1 MFIKKK
7 QGEFACGN
15 IKINTKFLNNKK
27 FYVFIFE
34 KKKKTE
40 GSNFILVG
48 NKDFKLECI
57 LMETEILK

>member
-1 MFIKKK
+1 MFIKKRT
-7 QGEFACGN
+7 GEFACGN

-40 GSNFILVG
+40 RSNFILVDS
-48 NKDFKLECI
+48 NTFEMKNLVK
-57 LMETEILK
+57 